1 MIQKPVILNFL
12 VFDVPA
18 KKQQH
23 GRPMRGLAICI
34 KTHLCSKFIT
44 RHSSTDSLVISLPG
58 IRTSLC
64 CLYFPPNTNLHNIQ
78 YNISNCLVKI
88 PRNDTIIMAGDFNCS
103 IDSDHRRGRELRE
116 FCECFNLTCLNESHL
131 HLLFTKWP

>member
-1 MIQKPVILNFL
+1 MIQKLVIPNFL

-18 KKQQH
+18 VKQQQ

-44 RHSSTDSLVISLPG
+44 RQSSTDSLVISLPD

-64 CLYFPPNTNLHNIQ
+64 CVYSPRNTYLDNIQ
-78 YNISNCLVKI
+78 YNIPNCLVNI
-88 PRNDTIIMAGDFNCS
+88 PGNGTIIMAGDFNCR
-103 IDSDHRRGRELRE
+103 ID
-116 FCECFNLTCLNESHL
+116 
-131 HLLFTKWP
+131 